1 MLKIIITTFGE
12 MNNKAIDNMLS
23 GTMNISILEI
33 YNLIYGLDANNL
45 LIERK
50 NKKILF
56 LIFSW
61 YWYYI
66 DLLWLLIIY
75 FNPTKINRTK
85 YFTRNTLIIYVK

>member
-1 MLKIIITTFGE
+1 

-23 GTMNISILEI
+23 GAMNISILEI
-33 YNLIYGLDANNL
+33 YKLIYGLDANNL

-66 DLLWLLIIY
+66 DLLWLLIYI
-75 FNPTKINRTK
+75 
-85 YFTRNTLIIYVK
+85 LIQQKSIEQNILPEIH

>member
-1 MLKIIITTFGE
+1 

-23 GTMNISILEI
+23 GAMNISILEI

-56 LIFSW
+56 LIFLW

-66 DLLWLLIIY
+66 DLLWLLIYI
-75 FNPTKINRTK
+75 
-85 YFTRNTLIIYVK
+85 LIQQKSIEQNILPEIH

>member
-1 MLKIIITTFGE
+1 

-23 GTMNISILEI
+23 GAMNISILEI

-56 LIFSW
+56 LIFS
-61 YWYYI
+61 
-66 DLLWLLIIY
+66 
-75 FNPTKINRTK
+75 
-85 YFTRNTLIIYVK
+85 